1 MTDHYTIATVSK
13 KELVNAFDLSED
25 EAKLIHRYR
34 NQLPAILDAE
44 GDEGFCVD
52 MRELHKQLKNKSD
65 YSHWM
70 KRRIKGFDMSHEV
83 SGQKRRA
90 FKNNGLGDYIKVYE
104 QTDNGQQ
111 GKIDYMLTV
120 DAAKQVAMMEGG
132 EVGFVVRKYFI
143 LCEKLVLRMARRNP
157 IRQSCKD
164 SSKGLFSNI
173 VSRVPKGKQA
183 KVMAEMHAI
192 ICTIAT
198 GARPSV
204 WKKNIGAEN
213 VRDYLKENAKVHEL
227 KRYDE
232 VAQMAEMLSRDISQT
247 KKSIKAQLEK
257 SFGESE
263 IYFSYLYA
271 SGVKEF

>member
-1 MTDHYTIATVSK
+1 MSDHYTLSTVSK

-25 EAKLIHRYR
+25 EARLIHRYR
-34 NQLPAILDAE
+34 NQLTAIFDAE

-52 MRELHKQLKNKSD
+52 AVTLHKQLKSTERFDKWLKSRTSKLSEGYD
-65 YSHWM
+65 FCPILD
-70 KRRIKGFDMSHEV
+70 KT
-83 SGQKRRA
+83 
-90 FKNNGLGDYIKVYE
+90 NGRPKS
-104 QTDNGQQ
+104 NA
-111 GKIDYMLTV
+111 MLSV
-120 DAAKQVAMMEGG
+120 DGAKQVAMMEKS
-132 EVGFVVRKYFI
+132 EVGVTVRKYFI
-143 LCEKLVLRMARRNP
+143 LCERLVIRMARRNP
-157 IRQSCKD
+157 IRQNCKD
-164 SSKGLFSNI
+164 STKGLFNNI
-173 VSRVPKGKQA
+173 VGRVPKGKQA

-198 GARPSV
+198 GARPSI
-204 WKKNIGAEN
+204 WKKNIGADN
-213 VRDYLKENAKVHEL
+213 VRDFLKENAKVHEL

>member
-1 MTDHYTIATVSK
+1 MSDHYTISTVSK
-13 KELVNAFDLSED
+13 KDLVNAFDLTES

-34 NQLPAILDAE
+34 NQLPAIFDAE

-52 MRELHKQLKNKSD
+52 MRELHGQLKVKAHFKDWS
-65 YSHWM
+65 
-70 KRRIKGFDMSHEV
+70 KRKLKHFIEGEDQRSILSIGE
-83 SGQKRRA
+83 
-90 FKNNGLGDYIKVYE
+90 NG
-104 QTDNGQQ
+104 
-111 GKIDYMLTV
+111 GKPQRDHMLTV
-120 DAAKQVAMMEGG
+120 DTAKQIAMMEGS
-132 EVGFVVRKYFI
+132 EVGTTVRKYFI
-143 LCEKLVLRMARRNP
+143 LCEKLVIRMARRNP
-157 IRQSCKD
+157 IRQNCKE
-164 SSKGLFSNI
+164 SSKNLFYNI
-173 VSRVPKGKQA
+173 VGRVPKGKQA

-192 ICTIAT
+192 ICTVAT
-198 GARPSV
+198 GARPSL

-232 VAQMAEMLSRDISQT
+232 VAQMTEMLSRDINQT
-247 KKSIKAQLEK
+247 KKSIRLQLES

>member
-1 MTDHYTIATVSK
+1 MNDHYTLSTVSK
-13 KELVNAFDLSED
+13 KDLVNAFDLTED

-34 NQLPAILDAE
+34 NQLPAIFDAE
-44 GDEGFCVD
+44 DEEGFCID
-52 MRELHKQLKNKSD
+52 ALDLHKQLKSKARFRDWSKKVSKLPKEYFSD
-65 YSHWM
+65 FLRESTGG
-70 KRRIKGFDMSHEV
+70 RPEKGF
-83 SGQKRRA
+83 
-90 FKNNGLGDYIKVYE
+90 
-104 QTDNGQQ
+104 
-111 GKIDYMLTV
+111 MLTTEG
-120 DAAKQVAMMEGG
+120 AKQIAMMEMS
-132 EVGFVVRKYFI
+132 EVGDTVRRYFI
-143 LCEKLVLRMARRNP
+143 LCEKLVIRMARRNP
-157 IRQSCKD
+157 IRQNCKD
-164 SSKGLFSNI
+164 STKGLFNNI
-173 VSRVPKGKQA
+173 VGRVPKGKQA

-232 VAQMAEMLSRDISQT
+232 VAQMSEMLSRDITQT
-247 KKSIKAQLEK
+247 KKSIKEQLEK

-263 IYFSYLYA
+263 IYFSYLYK